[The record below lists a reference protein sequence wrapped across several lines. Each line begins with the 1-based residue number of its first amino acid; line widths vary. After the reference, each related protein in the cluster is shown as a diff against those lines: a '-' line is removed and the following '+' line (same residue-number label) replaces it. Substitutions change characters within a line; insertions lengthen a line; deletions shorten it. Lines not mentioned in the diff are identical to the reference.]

1 MYTAKQVALRVVIP
15 TFARRTDL
23 RMNIYEPAIVDEHG
37 IHVLT
42 FRRDELGIADLD
54 QVRHYFAHRF
64 LSETSAYSRLV
75 IDLTGVATLD
85 SACLGPLV
93 QRLRQTQ
100 QSGGRL
106 ALCGVDSPALEEIFA
121 LTRFDKVFA
130 FHKTR
135 AEALAALA
143 A

>member
-1 MYTAKQVALRVVIP
+1 MDLYQP
-15 TFARRTDL
+15 TLIED
-23 RMNIYEPAIVDEHG
+23 HG
-37 IHVLT
+37 VHVLG

-64 LSETSAYSRLV
+64 LGDTAGYRRMV

-85 SACLGPLV
+85 SSCLGPLV
-93 QRLRQTQ
+93 QRLRLSQ
-100 QSGGRL
+100 QADGAL

-121 LTRFDKVFA
+121 LTRFDKVFPL
-130 FHKTR
+130 HKNR
-135 AEALAALA
+135 SEAVAALA

>member
-1 MYTAKQVALRVVIP
+1 
-15 TFARRTDL
+15 
-23 RMNIYEPAIVDEHG
+23 MNLYEPTLIEEHG
-37 IHVLT
+37 THILT

-64 LSETSAYSRLV
+64 LADTNICTRLV

-106 ALCGVDSPALEEIFA
+106 ALCGVDSPALEEIFT
-121 LTRFDKVFA
+121 LTRFDKVFV
-130 FHKTR
+130 FYKTR
-135 AEALAALA
+135 VDAVAALA

>member
-1 MYTAKQVALRVVIP
+1 
-15 TFARRTDL
+15 
-23 RMNIYEPAIVDEHG
+23 MNLYEPTLVDDHG
-37 IHVLT
+37 VHVLT

-54 QVRHYFAHRF
+54 QVRHYFANRF
-64 LSETSAYSRLV
+64 LTDTGPCERLV

-93 QRLRQTQ
+93 QRLRLAQ

-121 LTRFDKVFA
+121 LTRFDKVFV

-135 AEALAALA
+135 LEAVAALA